1 MKSVDTGGVS
11 NDSDGSLPLS
21 ALIQSEM
28 RQTNR
33 EGRATRWTK
42 TAALE
47 QIYLTISGWKS

>member
-47 QIYLTISGWKS
+47 QIYLTISG